1 MIYLDEE
8 ESRVSLGA
16 DDLLS
21 VVDVILMIAIPPM
34 EDRCISAAQLQCIL
48 LFVLSCCTLLADCTF
63 IYISSLVVGAE

>member
-8 ESRVSLGA
+8 ERVSLGA

-21 VVDVILMIAIPPM
+21 VVDDVILMIAIPPM

-48 LFVLSCCTLLADCTF
+48 LFVLSCCF
-63 IYISSLVVGAE
+63 IG